1 MDSLIIGL
9 RAGAGRKGGL
19 LLSDRVRLLLGEGL
33 GAAFDGVWSR
43 KGFWSILNRL
53 GVIDDLG

>member
-33 GAAFDGVWSR
+33 GAAFDGLVAER
-43 KGFWSILNRL
+43 IL
-53 GVIDDLG
+53 VHFE